1 MYGQIQTQGILTR
14 PSLNL
19 LLHGSDPRWWS
30 VLQANDWASE
40 YQREQETDP
49 QGWAE
54 EFSQS
59 QGPKDW
65 ADEFGDQV
73 AKGAFEGD
81 ESGWV
86 DSYNQFLDESRGGE
100 TSTSNM
106 CVCLRYIFFV

>member
-1 MYGQIQTQGILTR
+1 MEAKKHRDPGHSYLPLCLSFSCMGLT
-14 PSLNL
+14 PTV
-19 LLHGSDPRWWS
+19 GSFS
-30 VLQANDWASE
+30 QANDWASE

-49 QGWAE
+49 QGWAQ

-86 DSYNQFLDESRGGE
+86 DSYNQFLDENRGGE
-100 TSTSNM
+100 ASTSNM
-106 CVCLRYIFFV
+106 CVCS